1 MKIVEYFNKIILMIP
16 IMCFWWYFEFWLCI
30 IPCTYH
36 TNLALK
42 FKIKSSEIYYN
53 SYIFVDIAQSIE
65 WWFLYKEYIST
76 FVKELYK
83 RIQIYFHLLVGI
95 REIEFTN
102 VLLIFEM
109 VYLIGNITNCHF
121 RILTWLVLLK
131 SSSHGD

>member
-1 MKIVEYFNKIILMIP
+1 MKFVEYFNKIILMIP
-16 IMCFWWYFEFWLCI
+16 IMCFWWYFELWLCI
-30 IPCTYH
+30 IPCTY
-36 TNLALK
+36 TNLAFS

-65 WWFLYKEYIST
+65 CWFLYKEYIRT

-83 RIQIYFHLLVGI
+83 RIPIFSHLLMGI

-109 VYLIGNITNCHF
+109 AYLIGNITNCHF

-131 SSSHGD
+131 SSSHED